1 MLLACDMATLLIPS
15 YYCTLR
21 NRLLN
26 LELLQNYGASM
37 WLGHNKAE
45 EGTEAAVASQ
55 VRFFPVAVCVNSSRL
70 ILFSAVCTPP
80 PAAQAKHAVSK
91 STEYLKV

>member
-1 MLLACDMATLLIPS
+1 MVYCLLIPPCTTLQIRSNLPPCLPVS
-15 YYCTLR
+15 YSYFACFRWIGYIFHRETTS
-21 NRLLN
+21 LLN

-55 VRFFPVAVCVNSSRL
+55 VRESL
-70 ILFSAVCTPP
+70 ISGVFE
-80 PAAQAKHAVSK
+80 QQRF
-91 STEYLKV
+91 